1 MKKESTEKLINI
13 RTSVDI
19 HKKIHALATIQSISL
34 NEAVNRAIEDYID
47 KHKNL
52 MLSLFGRNNTTIV

>member
-1 MKKESTEKLINI
+1 MKKESAEKTINI

-19 HKKIHALATIQSISL
+19 HKKVHALATIQGISL

-47 KHKNL
+47 KNKNL
-52 MLSLFGRNNTTIV
+52 MLSLFGKNNITIA